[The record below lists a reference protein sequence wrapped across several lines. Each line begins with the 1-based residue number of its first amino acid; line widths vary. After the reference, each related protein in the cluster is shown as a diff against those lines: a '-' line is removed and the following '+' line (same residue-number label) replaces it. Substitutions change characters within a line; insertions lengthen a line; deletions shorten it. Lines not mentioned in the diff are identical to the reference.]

1 VRLKS
6 SLAFFLFHAAT
17 GGVLKR
23 ALISL
28 TLASGL
34 GVSALAQ
41 VYYVAPAG
49 SDAGPGTAG
58 QPWATFGKAW
68 TVLAPGDTLIAKDGV
83 YAQALAPAVS
93 GAAGSP
99 ITIKAENDGK
109 AVIDGGGT
117 RYGIS
122 VNGRSHLVIE
132 GFRVQNPGERPAVE
146 IVSPDGT
153 PVSNQANNIVVRR
166 TGARGGAMSS
176 NNHVW
181 TVARVRDVL
190 LEDVWGWGNGRY
202 VMNVYGGTRVTVRR
216 AVLRWDA
223 WGVGASKPGD
233 PKFGMGV
240 YNTHD
245 SLFENVLLIDAAST
259 SLGGDKGGLYV
270 PGNSNGPTAPYT
282 DSDDNRFL
290 GLIALNNAGHG
301 VAVEGGTGGS
311 NDNNVFENLVSWK
324 NTGHGFTVPRNAA
337 NTQFRHVTLGANYRG
352 AYSGVGS
359 TSLTDSL
366 VTGNSNIGLNG
377 FYSTSH
383 NNVHGNATDYAGGA
397 APGASPMSADPQLR
411 YVARLEA
418 GAPGDGAASDGG
430 DRGATVFKRTVD
442 GAVTSADLWP
452 WPNQDR
458 IKAEMCEGV
467 SRGFCGAAVSL
478 TQYVWQFLGHPVP
491 PEIAAGG
498 SAGGLNTPPVAENAS
513 IRTFEDV
520 GHRFYLPAS
529 DADGDALEFILV
541 TPPSN
546 GRIFYAAPLL
556 TYSPNPNYKGPDSF
570 TFKAADA
577 AGAESNVATVAVTVQ
592 AADAPAHSKTQIVTP
607 ASEDGHNDVVPFD
620 PGTKEVRVYDVNGRE
635 VFSASGDGAA
645 TLVWTARDGS
655 GRAVESG
662 SYIARI
668 TDTTDTVR
676 YQLLIVAK

>member
-352 AYSGVGS
+352 GYTGASN
-359 TSLTDSL
+359 TSITNSV
-366 VTGNSNIGLNG
+366 VTKNSSYGLNG
-377 FYSTSH
+377 YISASY
-383 NNVHGNATDYAGGA
+383 NNVHGNGSNYNGGA
-397 APGASPMSADPQLR
+397 SAGPGTISQDPRMDHLPRQESDSPNKR
-411 YVARLEA
+411 T
-418 GAPGDGAASDGG
+418 ASDGG
-430 DRGATVFKRTVD
+430 DRGATVLNRYEG
-442 GAVTSADLWP
+442 GALTPAPLWP
-452 WPNQDR
+452 WPHQDR
-458 IKAEMCEGV
+458 IKADLCGGV
-467 SRGFCGAAVSL
+467 
-478 TQYVWQFLGHPVP
+478 P
-491 PEIAAGG
+491 
-498 SAGGLNTPPVAENAS
+498 
-513 IRTFEDV
+513 
-520 GHRFYLPAS
+520 LPRKPQ
-529 DADGDALEFILV
+529 
-541 TPPSN
+541 T
-546 GRIFYAAPLL
+546 
-556 TYSPNPNYKGPDSF
+556 
-570 TFKAADA
+570 
-577 AGAESNVATVAVTVQ
+577 
-592 AADAPAHSKTQIVTP
+592 
-607 ASEDGHNDVVPFD
+607 
-620 PGTKEVRVYDVNGRE
+620 
-635 VFSASGDGAA
+635 
-645 TLVWTARDGS
+645 
-655 GRAVESG
+655 
-662 SYIARI
+662 
-668 TDTTDTVR
+668 
-676 YQLLIVAK
+676 